1 MLKSLWTPSSY
12 QAESALKGMIN
23 GKHRQQMG
31 GEEHPFPSYFG
42 HHANEWICGQLMFL
56 NGAAHAIY
64 FIGKHKNVA
73 DIEWLFGRRNPV
85 MKQGSLHFAPGPLW

>member
-12 QAESALKGMIN
+12 QAESALKGMSN

-56 NGAAHAIY
+56 NGAAHVTLNWQA
-64 FIGKHKNVA
+64 FLLQTLN
-73 DIEWLFGRRNPV
+73 D
-85 MKQGSLHFAPGPLW
+85 SLGGETQ